1 MDVSVK
7 GEYALRAVFD
17 LAGRGGSDPVKI
29 AEIAARQRIPQK
41 FLELILSQLRQGG
54 FLGSRRGAD
63 GGYFLARPPRNIT
76 VGDVL
81 RHIDGPISP
90 ARKRQRGDLP
100 PDSPFPDLWQEVERA
115 LSGVSGVIDKTTF
128 ADLVGRWKEKNARRV
143 ANWEI

>member
-17 LAGRGGSDPVKI
+17 LAGRSGSDPVKI

-41 FLELILSQLRQGG
+41 FLELILSQLKQGG

-76 VGDVL
+76 VGDIL

-90 ARKRQRGDLP
+90 GRKQQRGNLP
-100 PDSPFPDLWQEVERA
+100 PDSPFPELWQEVERA
-115 LSGVSGVIDKTTF
+115 LSSVIDETTF
-128 ADLVGRWKEKNARRV
+128 ADLVSRWKEKNSRRV

>member
-17 LAGRGGSDPVKI
+17 LAGRGGDDPVKI

-41 FLELILSQLRQGG
+41 FLELILSQLKQAG

-63 GGYFLARPPRNIT
+63 GGYFLAQPPEDIT
-76 VGDVL
+76 VGDIL

-90 ARKRQRGDLP
+90 GRKQQRENLP
-100 PDSPFPDLWQEVERA
+100 PDSPFPELWQEVECA
-115 LSGVSGVIDKTTF
+115 LSGVIDKTTF

-143 ANWEI
+143 ANWQI

>member
-17 LAGRGGSDPVKI
+17 LAGRGGPDPVKS

-41 FLELILSQLRQGG
+41 FLELILSQLKQGG

-90 ARKRQRGDLP
+90 GRKQQRGNLP
-100 PDSPFPDLWQEVERA
+100 PDSPFPELWEEVERA
-115 LSGVSGVIDKTTF
+115 LSSVIDKTTF
-128 ADLVGRWKEKNARRV
+128 ADLVSRWKEKNARRV
-143 ANWEI
+143 ANWQI

>member
-17 LAGRGGSDPVKI
+17 LAGRGDPDPVKI

-41 FLELILSQLRQGG
+41 FLELILSQLKQGG

-90 ARKRQRGDLP
+90 GRKQQRGNLP
-100 PDSPFPDLWQEVERA
+100 PDSPFPELWQEVERA
-115 LSGVSGVIDKTTF
+115 LSSVIDKTTF
-128 ADLVGRWKEKNARRV
+128 ADLVSRWKEKNARRV
-143 ANWEI
+143 ANWQI

>member
-17 LAGRGGSDPVKI
+17 LAGRGGPDPVKI

-41 FLELILSQLRQGG
+41 FLELILSQLKQGG

-81 RHIDGPISP
+81 RHMDGPISP
-90 ARKRQRGDLP
+90 GRRQQRGNLP
-100 PDSPFPDLWQEVERA
+100 PDSPFPELWQEVERA
-115 LSGVSGVIDKTTF
+115 LSSVIDKTTF
-128 ADLVGRWKEKNARRV
+128 ADLVSRWKEKNARRV

>member
-41 FLELILSQLRQGG
+41 FLELILSQLKQGG
-54 FLGSRRGAD
+54 YLGSRRGAD

-90 ARKRQRGDLP
+90 GRKQQRGNLP
-100 PDSPFPDLWQEVERA
+100 PDSPFPEFWQEVERA
-115 LSGVSGVIDKTTF
+115 LSSVIDKTTF

>member
-17 LAGRGGSDPVKI
+17 LAGRSGSDPVKI

-41 FLELILSQLRQGG
+41 FLELILSQLKQGG

-63 GGYFLARPPRNIT
+63 GGYFLARPPRNVT
-76 VGDVL
+76 VGDIL

-90 ARKRQRGDLP
+90 GRKQQRGNLP
-100 PDSPFPDLWQEVERA
+100 PDSPFPELWQEVERA
-115 LSGVSGVIDKTTF
+115 LSSVIDKTTF
-128 ADLVGRWKEKNARRV
+128 ADLVSRWKEKNARRV
-143 ANWEI
+143 ANWQI

>member
-17 LAGRGGSDPVKI
+17 LAGRGGPDPVKI

-41 FLELILSQLRQGG
+41 FLELILSQLKQGG

-63 GGYFLARPPRNIT
+63 GGYFLAGPPRNIT
-76 VGDVL
+76 VGDIL

-90 ARKRQRGDLP
+90 GRKQQRGNLP
-100 PDSPFPDLWQEVERA
+100 PDSPFPELWQEVERA
-115 LSGVSGVIDKTTF
+115 LSSVIDKTTF
-128 ADLVGRWKEKNARRV
+128 ADLVSRWKEKNARRV
-143 ANWEI
+143 ANWQI

>member
-41 FLELILSQLRQGG
+41 FLELILSHLKQGG
-54 FLGSRRGAD
+54 YLGSRRGAD

-90 ARKRQRGDLP
+90 GRKQQRGNLP
-100 PDSPFPDLWQEVERA
+100 PDSPFPELWQEVERA
-115 LSGVSGVIDKTTF
+115 LSSVIDKTTF
-128 ADLVGRWKEKNARRV
+128 ADLVSRWKEKNARRV

>member
-1 MDVSVK
+1 
-7 GEYALRAVFD
+7 VFD
-17 LAGRGGSDPVKI
+17 LAGRGGSDPIKI

-41 FLELILSQLRQGG
+41 FLELILSQLKQGG

-90 ARKRQRGDLP
+90 GRKQQRGNLP
-100 PDSPFPDLWQEVERA
+100 PDSPFPELWQEVERA
-115 LSGVSGVIDKTTF
+115 LSSVIDETTF
-128 ADLVGRWKEKNARRV
+128 ADLVSRWKEKNSRRV

>member
-17 LAGRGGSDPVKI
+17 LAGRGGSDPIKI

-41 FLELILSQLRQGG
+41 FLELILSQLKQGG

-90 ARKRQRGDLP
+90 GRKQQRGNLP
-100 PDSPFPDLWQEVERA
+100 PDSPFPELWQEVERA
-115 LSGVSGVIDKTTF
+115 LSSVIDETTF
-128 ADLVGRWKEKNARRV
+128 ADLVSRWKEKNSRRV

>member
-17 LAGRGGSDPVKI
+17 LSGRDGSTPVKI
-29 AEIAARQRIPQK
+29 AEIAARQEIPQK
-41 FLELILSQLRQGG
+41 FLELILSQLKQGG

-63 GGYFLARPPRNIT
+63 GGYFLAKPADQIT

-81 RHIDGPISP
+81 RHIEGPIAPGRRMVEKSS
-90 ARKRQRGDLP
+90 ADE
-100 PDSPFPDLWQEVERA
+100 SPFSELWQQVEQA
-115 LSGVSGVIDKTTF
+115 LSSVVDQTTF
-128 ADLVGRWKEKNARRV
+128 ADLVERWREKSSRRA

>member
-17 LAGRGGSDPVKI
+17 LAGRGSFDPVKI

-41 FLELILSQLRQGG
+41 FLELILSQLKQGG

-90 ARKRQRGDLP
+90 GRKQQRGNLP
-100 PDSPFPDLWQEVERA
+100 PDSPFPELWQEVERA
-115 LSGVSGVIDKTTF
+115 LSSVIDETTF
-128 ADLVGRWKEKNARRV
+128 ADLVSRWKEKNARRV

>member
-17 LAGRGGSDPVKI
+17 LAGRGGPDPVKI

-41 FLELILSQLRQGG
+41 FLELILSQLKQGG

-90 ARKRQRGDLP
+90 GRKQQRGNLP
-100 PDSPFPDLWQEVERA
+100 PDSPFPELWQQVERA
-115 LSGVSGVIDKTTF
+115 LSSVIDKTTF
-128 ADLVGRWKEKNARRV
+128 ADLVSRWKEKNARRV
-143 ANWEI
+143 ANWQI